1 MFLICISVFC
11 FSSYTYLLQRCL
23 SNQPCGTGPLDGGS
37 ERKANFEKVI
47 GVLFEPDG
55 TPRVF
60 RRSEEEEVEDKS
72 QITVTVEED
81 EVEDWSAIATT
92 TIEEEDE
99 EEDWSEVVPAE
110 NEEEEEEE
118 DWSGASGSNSSM
130 NLYCGETQ
138 DAAISNCGRNG
149 YSCNDGV
156 CLGSMKCFMVG
167 DSCGKEEDIAAAKPV
182 TTAKPIAAE
191 ANTPSA
197 PPPTVKPALSNNI
210 GLLGQYCLK
219 SLEVFD
225 TDCPTAKICEQ
236 AEDCPSGTYC
246 WGERMCG
253 GSFTTNAPTSKPSP
267 PPVEAAILPTYSP
280 SEPWLTYSPTPKP
293 QPVQFDVTDTYW
305 CGKERV
311 DAATS
316 CHKRCRSGSDEECDE
331 GESCFGYTSCEVES
345 SRAPTTKS
353 ETKGPITSQP
363 IQNPTPPPTVKVN
376 NEHTDTPQ
384 STDTP
389 QKQLFCASSIMELET
404 SCGIAQSCMSGPCP
418 SGLFCFPFTCTTA
431 ITQEESV
438 VIDERPVSVVENQ
451 QQADESITLAD
462 RGISCPQSSFVGWH
476 TSTDCTEYFQCNN
489 GAMGSVY
496 VCGSSQKFDKVRNQC
511 QPAENVNSFCYG

>member
-1 MFLICISVFC
+1 MSQSCKYCEYPNVLDTYKCVLFQILYLPLVSFL
-11 FSSYTYLLQRCL
+11 
-23 SNQPCGTGPLDGGS
+23 QPCGTGPLDGGS

-60 RRSEEEEVEDKS
+60 RGERDEEEEEVEDWS
-72 QITVTVEED
+72 QIAVAVEED
-81 EVEDWSAIATT
+81 EVEDWSTIATN
-92 TIEEEDE
+92 TIEDEDE
-99 EEDWSEVVPAE
+99 EEDWSEVVLAE
-110 NEEEEEEE
+110 NEEKEEE

-130 NLYCGETQ
+130 NLLCGETQ
-138 DAAISNCGRNG
+138 DDAISNCGRNG

-167 DSCGKEEDIAAAKPV
+167 DSCGKEEDIVATKPV
-182 TTAKPIAAE
+182 TTAKPIVPE

-197 PPPTVKPALSNNI
+197 PSPTVKPALSNNI
-210 GLLGQYCLK
+210 GLVGQYCLK
-219 SLEVFD
+219 SLEVLD

-253 GSFTTNAPTSKPSP
+253 GSSTTYAPTRKPLP

-293 QPVQFDVTDTYW
+293 QPVQFDISNTYW

-316 CHKRCRSGSDEECDE
+316 CHKRCRSGSDSECDE

-345 SRAPTTKS
+345 SRPPTTKS
-353 ETKGPITSQP
+353 DETEGPMTLQP
-363 IQNPTPPPTVKVN
+363 IQNPTPP
-376 NEHTDTPQ
+376 
-384 STDTP
+384 
-389 QKQLFCASSIMELET
+389 L
-404 SCGIAQSCMSGPCP
+404 
-418 SGLFCFPFTCTTA
+418 
-431 ITQEESV
+431 
-438 VIDERPVSVVENQ
+438 
-451 QQADESITLAD
+451 
-462 RGISCPQSSFVGWH
+462 
-476 TSTDCTEYFQCNN
+476 
-489 GAMGSVY
+489 
-496 VCGSSQKFDKVRNQC
+496 
-511 QPAENVNSFCYG
+511 